1 VRLWESERLDRTTKL
16 AHSRFLLTGRSH
28 AAFAALRERC
38 EALRHSDALKALL
51 EEYAL
56 WTALWTGYPLYD
68 DPSLREAST
77 SSTQTADRTSGGSC
91 RR

>member
-1 VRLWESERLDRTTKL
+1 VRLRELERLDRTTKL
-16 AHSRFLLTGRSH
+16 AHSRSLLTGRSR

-38 EALRHSDALKALL
+38 EALPHSDALKALL

-56 WTALWTGYPLYD
+56 WTALWTGFPLYD

-77 SSTQTADRTSGGSC
+77 PSTPADRRS
-91 RR
+91 